1 MASLTRANIAYDLNI
16 SPHVHEVEYPGYK
29 VKYYFSSSLYLR
41 NFKTRMHD
49 NRKNIAASLSNR
61 FNFAFKSDVLADMKL
76 YITIEKRGFLI
87 EKNSEK
93 IECLSDI
100 ILDGNS
106 LTSKS

>member
-1 MASLTRANIAYDLNI
+1 MANLTRSNIAYDLNI
-16 SPHVHEVEYPGYK
+16 SPHKHEVEYEGYS
-29 VKYYFSSSLYLR
+29 VIYYFSSNLYLR
-41 NFKTRMHD
+41 NFKTRMQQ
-49 NRKNIAASLSNR
+49 NRKAINDSLSKR

-93 IECLSDI
+93 IECLKDI

-106 LTSKS
+106 LTVKS